1 MQIEERLLQKV
12 LPVKILPACLREI
25 QNSPI
30 KIVKSY
36 LEELKTRKNS
46 LNHDLPPV
54 NILDKR
60 CRNQSSLKF
69 LINVKQTHNKVIQ
82 DYPLQYNQHPKREAS
97 FELRDS
103 TSNSFSA
110 LPSISSNPMESL
122 NRDISV
128 RKKELSR
135 NYSNEKVN
143 AKLSLYYRKL
153 TRIRSQYQHEL
164 IVKCRKLSKYTS
176 QYREYGK
183 S

>member
-46 LNHDLPPV
+46 FNHDLPPV
-54 NILDKR
+54 NIFEKR
-60 CRNQSSLKF
+60 YRKEGSLKF
-69 LINVKQTHNKVIQ
+69 LISGKQTQNKVMQ
-82 DYPLQYNQHPKREAS
+82 DYPIQYKQNTKKEVS
-97 FELRDS
+97 FELKDS

-110 LPSISSNPMESL
+110 LPSISSNPVESL

-135 NYSNEKVN
+135 NYSTDKVN

-153 TRIRSQYQHEL
+153 TRIRSQYQQEL
-164 IVKCRKLSKYTS
+164 IIKCRKLSKYTS
-176 QYREYGK
+176 EYREYGK